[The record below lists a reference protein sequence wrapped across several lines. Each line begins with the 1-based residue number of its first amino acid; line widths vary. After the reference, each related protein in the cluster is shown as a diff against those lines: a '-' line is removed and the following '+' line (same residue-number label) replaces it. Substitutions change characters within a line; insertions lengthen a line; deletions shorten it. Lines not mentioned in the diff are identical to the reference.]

1 MLFLSTIFSLCI
13 LIAIVYIITFYHLAS
28 LPIILGAIIF
38 GFIYAYL
45 SYRILNRIFSKRG
58 KIIFALFFF
67 IIQLIIGTFL
77 IYIYHQPKDM
87 ALITNTK
94 WNFIVNFIITTSFI
108 YAFLMISNCIK
119 SIKKLSTHE

>member
-13 LIAIVYIITFYHLAS
+13 FIAIVYIITFYHLAS
-28 LPIILGAIIF
+28 LPIIFGATTF
-38 GFIYAYL
+38 GFLYAYL
-45 SYRILNRIFSKRG
+45 SYRILNRIYSKKG
-58 KIIFALFFF
+58 KIFFALVFF
-67 IIQLIIGTFL
+67 IIQFIIGTFL

-94 WNFIVNFIITTSFI
+94 WNFIVRYITTTSFI

-119 SIKKLSTHE
+119 SIKKLNSQ